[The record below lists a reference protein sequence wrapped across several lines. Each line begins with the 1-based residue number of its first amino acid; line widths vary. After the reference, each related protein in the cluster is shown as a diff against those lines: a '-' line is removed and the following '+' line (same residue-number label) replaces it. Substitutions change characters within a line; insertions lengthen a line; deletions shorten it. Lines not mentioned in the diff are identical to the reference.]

1 MFPDCKITEIFFMC
15 DEFSKNFD
23 EIVSIFSITEGHCDK
38 KRKYH
43 RDGKMSVSE
52 VMTTK
57 AVLSDRRLK
66 NLFFRLVPLLLFFSK
81 DDLVDL
87 KSFCIFPL

>member
-1 MFPDCKITEIFFMC
+1 MC

-43 RDGKMSVSE
+43 RDGKMSDSE
-52 VMTTK
+52 VMT
-57 AVLSDRRLK
+57 ARV
-66 NLFFRLVPLLLFFSK
+66 V
-81 DDLVDL
+81 VAG
-87 KSFCIFPL
+87 